1 MHCEGRLPDTAL
13 LIVNHDGVHRPI
25 RGEAICAFFVDPAT
39 NRARSIQVRGRPQ
52 RSWLNGLYAEDI
64 GLNQHLLRTPCTPDN
79 VPKTE
84 RKISCQKSQV
94 DPGQNRKNAADG
106 RLLTATVGNRHH
118 M

>member
-13 LIVNHDGVHRPI
+13 LIVDHDGVHRPI

-39 NRARSIQVRGRPQ
+39 NRARSIHVCGRPQ

-64 GLNQHLLRTPCTPDN
+64 GLNQHHALRTMS
-79 VPKTE
+79 KTE
-84 RKISCQKSQV
+84 RKISCQSGG
-94 DPGQNRKNAADG
+94 PGQNRKNAADG